1 MSTRPKKSMSSTF
14 FTPLRYPGGKGKLAE
29 YIKAI
34 IKENGLVGGVYVEP
48 YAGGAAVAIELL
60 LLDYVDEIHINDL
73 NRSVYAFWHQ
83 VLNNADMLIE
93 RIQATTVSMDE
104 WFMQKKIQLDP
115 NAGLEDLAFS
125 TFFLNRCN
133 RSGILKGGVIG
144 GKEQAGRWKL
154 DARFNKDDLINR
166 IRRISRHS
174 DRITLHNRDAGQL
187 VKELSKELPAKTL
200 FYLDPPYYVKGKG
213 LYDSFYLHD
222 DHMQVSKIV
231 RQLKKQ
237 KWIVSYDDVPE
248 INQMY
253 PGCSAIRYRLSYS
266 AQTREQGGEVMFFAS
281 SLAIP
286 LVPKSAPMHMIAA

>member
-1 MSTRPKKSMSSTF
+1 MNTRPKESMSPTF
-14 FTPLRYPGGKGKLAE
+14 FTPLRYPGGKGKLAD

-34 IKENGLVGGVYVEP
+34 IKENGLIGGVYVEP

-60 LLDYVDEIHINDL
+60 LLDYVEEIHINDL
-73 NRSVYAFWHQ
+73 NRSVHALWHQ
-83 VLNNADMLIE
+83 VLNNADALIE
-93 RIQATTVSMDE
+93 RIQAATVSMDE
-104 WFMQKKIQLDP
+104 WFIQKKIQADP
-115 NAGLEDLAFS
+115 NADIEDLAFS

-144 GKEQAGRWKL
+144 GKEQTGHWKL
-154 DARFNKDDLINR
+154 DARFNKGDLIER

-213 LYDSFYLHD
+213 LYDSFYLHE
-222 DHMQVSKIV
+222 DHLQVAQIV
-231 RQLKKQ
+231 QQLKKQ
-237 KWIVSYDDVPE
+237 KWIVSYDDVSE
-248 INQMY
+248 INKMY
-253 PGCSAIRYRLSYS
+253 LGCPAIRYRLSYS

-281 SLAIP
+281 SLTIP
-286 LVPKSAPMHMIAA
+286 AVPKSAPMHMIAA

>member
-1 MSTRPKKSMSSTF
+1 MSSTF

-34 IKENGLVGGVYVEP
+34 IKENGLVGGIYVEP

-83 VLNNADMLIE
+83 VLNNADTLIE
-93 RIQATTVSMDE
+93 RIQATTVNMDE
-104 WFMQKKIQLDP
+104 WFMQKKIQVDP

-144 GKEQAGRWKL
+144 GKEQTGHWKL

-187 VKELSKELPAKTL
+187 VSQLSKELPAKAL

-222 DHMQVSKIV
+222 DHVQVSQIV
-231 RQLKKQ
+231 RRLKKQ

-248 INQMY
+248 INRMY
-253 PGCSAIRYRLSYS
+253 SECSAIRYRLSYS
-266 AQTREQGGEVMFFAS
+266 AQTREQGGEVMFFSS

-286 LVPKSAPMHMIAA
+286 VVPKSAPMHMIAA

>member
-1 MSTRPKKSMSSTF
+1 MGSTF

-60 LLDYVDEIHINDL
+60 LLDYVEEIHINDL
-73 NRSVYAFWHQ
+73 NRSVHAFWHQ
-83 VLNNADMLIE
+83 VLNNADALIE
-93 RIQATTVSMDE
+93 RIKAATVSMDE
-104 WFMQKKIQLDP
+104 WFIQKKIQTDP
-115 NAGLEDLAFS
+115 NAKLEDIAFS

-144 GKEQAGRWKL
+144 GKEQAGHWKL
-154 DARFNKDDLINR
+154 DARFNKDDLIER

-187 VKELSKELPAKTL
+187 VKELSEELPEKTL

-213 LYDSFYLHD
+213 LYDSFYVHE
-222 DHMQVSKIV
+222 DHLLVSKIV
-231 RQLKKQ
+231 QQLKKQ
-237 KWIVSYDDVPE
+237 KWIVSYDDVQE
-248 INQMY
+248 INRMY
-253 PGCSAIRYRLSYS
+253 PECPAIRYRLSYS
-266 AQTREQGGEVMFFAS
+266 AQTRERGGEVMFFAS
-281 SLAIP
+281 TLIVPA
-286 LVPKSAPMHMIAA
+286 VPKSVPMHMVAA